1 MQLISSEIYP
11 QLIDCINQKLSDR
24 VDLILSAG
32 LDGNN
37 DIVCC
42 VQRRDRQLVAI
53 IEDQT
58 ESIRFIELGEMESCS
73 IY

>member
-11 QLIDCINQKLSDR
+11 QLIDCINQNLVDR

-42 VQRRDRQLVAI
+42 VQRQNQQIKAI
-53 IEDQT
+53 IEDES
-58 ESIRFIELGEMESCS
+58 ESIKFIELGEMESCS